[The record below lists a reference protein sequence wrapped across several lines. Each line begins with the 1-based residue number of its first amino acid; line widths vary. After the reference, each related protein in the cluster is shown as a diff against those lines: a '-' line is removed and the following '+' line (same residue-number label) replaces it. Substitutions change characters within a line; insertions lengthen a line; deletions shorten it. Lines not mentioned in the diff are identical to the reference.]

1 MKGTTSGVSVCS
13 VHSIY
18 QRWHRFLNPFWLKES
33 LTKPGG
39 KTVSTLV
46 STTIPLHIFC
56 LGSPHLWLLLSWAC
70 ALWSMAAHGIRTQV
84 NGPLTPHQSLA
95 WLIRQRR
102 DSLPLR
108 STSAHQLPISAR
120 WYQCKAESRG
130 KSKVGFRGLKTK
142 KAQQLSPAVQMTH
155 LQALRSLC
163 GDTPREN
170 TKALYSTCLE
180 HNFYNYHI
188 TGSTN
193 VRMSSIKCRHV
204 LFNI

>member
-39 KTVSTLV
+39 KTEHTPLLYRST
-46 STTIPLHIFC
+46 FF
-56 LGSPHLWLLLSWAC
+56 GSPHLWLLLSWAC
-70 ALWSMAAHGIRTQV
+70 ALWSMAARGIRTQV

-95 WLIRQRR
+95 WLIRQRS

-163 GDTPREN
+163 GDTLREN

-180 HNFYNYHI
+180 HNFYNYRI
-188 TGSTN
+188 TVSTN
-193 VRMSSIKCRHV
+193 VRMYCIKCRHV
-204 LFNI
+204 SFNL